1 MEKIQE
7 ITEKVFRE
15 GVERG
20 NAEAGRIVADAKE
33 KAAAIVAEAEAQAAA
48 IVAQAKKQAQE
59 LDTNTRSELK
69 LYAGQAVSALKSEI
83 TTIVSGQITANAVEG
98 LAQDKDFLPAFMLK
112 LAEKWGSDEPIVIG
126 AQDAPAVKA
135 YFAQKAKALLDKGV
149 TIEKVN
155 GKDALFTIAPEDG
168 SYKVKFG
175 RQEFSEYLQEFLRPA
190 LIEMLF

>member
-20 NAEAGRIVADAKE
+20 NAEAARIVAEAKAQ
-33 KAAAIVAEAEAQAAA
+33 AADIVAQAEAQAAD

-83 TTIVSGQITANAVEG
+83 TTIVSGKITGEAVEA
-98 LAQDKDFLPAFMLK
+98 LVADKEFLPAFMLK
-112 LAEKWGSDEPIVIG
+112 LAENWGSDEPVVIE

-149 TIEKVN
+149 TIEQVN
-155 GKDALFTIAPEDG
+155 GKDALFTIAPADG
-168 SYKVKFG
+168 SYKVQFG
-175 RQEFSEYLQEFLRPA
+175 KEEFSEYLQEFLRPA